1 MTYHVLP
8 IGVTIT
14 VIYLFSVYLSN
25 AGFTGRQSHR
35 RFWNWILL
43 GSFLATAVFGLLMAL
58 KVTYKWDIP
67 FSGPLLHWHVEAGI
81 AMAFSALIHLT
92 WHFGYYFSR
101 ARHRIIGALAEQG
114 EPPPAARVRYPVPL
128 LLLIGFVSSASQFI
142 LLREAVILGGGTET
156 SAGLFLWIWLI
167 TAAAGAVTGSR
178 SAITDM
184 RTMVWTLLAA
194 TALAPLLFILMNT
207 ILVIPGATPTFF
219 QMFVI
224 ISVSI
229 APVTFISSLVFVR
242 ISGLRNAADM
252 SSPGSSFGAETA
264 GSVAAGVVTAL
275 TVTVHIPNYQLYLL
289 ILVLSSVTA
298 ACLLGYRP
306 WVRITALALLL
317 PLSALAM
324 IIRPDL
330 TVRSLLLHGVKA
342 EKSIDTQ
349 YGNITTAT
357 YGGERTVYYDHRP
370 LFFSGDVITT
380 EENIHY
386 ALLQRRRYDKVMLI
400 SGGLRR
406 HLEELKKHDIKEV
419 VYLEPDP
426 GIIAATGA
434 RDTVCG
440 NMKVTVAGSDPISF
454 LRNDG
459 ETYDAVLQLIPPPS
473 TLAVSRFFT
482 SEYFRLVRDHLS
494 ADGIFLCTPMPFYSY
509 SPESYRKGFSP
520 LYNAL
525 SSAFSHI
532 ALIPGSSLYA
542 VASRLPVN
550 PAVASLADSRG
561 IITSYVNSDYIDDL
575 DLRAKRE
582 MVLSQV
588 DRKAGQNTALRPVSS
603 LFANILSLERMGMK
617 GGIIALLIVLTV
629 IPFIFSARGGMMMFA
644 SSAGLAGFGMI
655 MIFILQMVVGNI
667 YVLSAVILT
676 LLMAGL
682 AAGAAWG
689 QSLGIKT
696 LTVCTMILTILYT
709 ATGLLAPM
717 LVTSAPGPVLA
728 FIFVSL
734 PAAGFVTGSI
744 YRILTSRGTGSSTG
758 AVYASDLAGAALGYM
773 MVSTLLVPL
782 AGTAN
787 TAFILAGLIF
797 MSGIVALVTIK
808 R

>member
-8 IGVTIT
+8 IGVTIV
-14 VIYLFSVYLSN
+14 VIYLFSVYLSY

-35 RFWNWILL
+35 RFWNWVLL

-67 FSGPLLHWHVEAGI
+67 FSGPMLRWHVEAGI
-81 AMAFSALIHLT
+81 AMAFSAIIHLT
-92 WHFGYYFSR
+92 WHLGYYFSR
-101 ARHRIIGALAEQG
+101 VRHRIIGALAEQG
-114 EPPPAARVRYPVPL
+114 EPPPAARVSHPVLL

-142 LLREAVILGGGTET
+142 LIREAVILGGGTES

-178 SAITDM
+178 SSIADM
-184 RTMVWTLLAA
+184 RRMVWTLLAA
-194 TALAPLLFILMNT
+194 TALAPLLFVIMNT
-207 ILVIPGATPTFF
+207 ILIIPGATPSFF
-219 QMFVI
+219 QILVI
-224 ISVSI
+224 ISVST

-242 ISGLRNAADM
+242 ISGLRNAAGK
-252 SSPGSSFGAETA
+252 SSPGNSFGAETA
-264 GSVAAGVVTAL
+264 GSVAAGIVTAL
-275 TVTVHIPNYQLYLL
+275 TVTIHIPNYQLYLL
-289 ILVLSSVTA
+289 ILVLSPVTA
-298 ACLLGYRP
+298 VWLLGYKP
-306 WVRITALALLL
+306 WFRITALALLL
-317 PLSALAM
+317 PLGALAM

-330 TVRSLLLHGVKA
+330 TVRSLLLHGVKV

-357 YGGERTVYYDHRP
+357 YGGEKTVFYDHRP

-386 ALLQRRRYDKVMLI
+386 ALLQRRRYEKVMLI
-400 SGGLRR
+400 SGGLTR
-406 HLEELKKHDIKEV
+406 HLEELKKHDIKEL

-426 GIIAATGA
+426 GIIAAGGA
-434 RDTVCG
+434 RDTLCG
-440 NMKVTVAGSDPISF
+440 NMKVTVKGSDPISF

-482 SEYFRLVRDHLS
+482 VEYFRLIREHLS
-494 ADGIFLCTPMPFYSY
+494 VDGVFMCTPMPYYNY

-525 SSAFSHI
+525 AGVFSHI
-532 ALIPGSSLYA
+532 AIIPGSSLYA
-542 VASRLPVN
+542 VASQLPVN
-550 PAVASLADSRG
+550 PAVASLAGSRG

-582 MVLSQV
+582 LVLSHV

-655 MIFILQMVVGNI
+655 MIFILQMAVGNI

-689 QSLGIKT
+689 QLLAIKT
-696 LTVCTMILTILYT
+696 LNVCTMILTILYAT
-709 ATGLLAPM
+709 TGLLAPV
-717 LVTSAPGPVLA
+717 LVTSSPGPVLV

-734 PAAGFVTGSI
+734 PAAGFITGSI

-758 AVYASDLAGAALGYM
+758 AVYASDLAGSALGYM
-773 MVSTLLVPL
+773 TVSTLLVPL

-797 MSGIVALVTIK
+797 MSGIVASVTIK